1 MGDSDRYHLFAP
13 FGLTWNGGLAGR
25 GAVQGAYW
33 AMQAMDLV
41 RERRVLGV
49 MPFPS
54 SWRRSAAQIF
64 VPLKRRPQL
73 GRSPKPRIIRPAM
86 HFADNVDYPS
96 LLGRPIVFLPGLALL
111 FEALRWWNF
120 GSSAFGRGLTELLHL
135 TGLSAGA
142 DNLVVAGL
150 ATLVVGFNLAVVL
163 RLKLRWQVYVVWIEL
178 ALLILVF
185 FYSFNLSFEFIARK
199 IGFLISQGLVT
210 TLYISVVSI
219 SIASALALLGA
230 MAKLS
235 SNGIALG
242 IANFYTSLFRG
253 IPLLMQIYMIY
264 MGLPQLG
271 YVVDA
276 VPAGIA
282 ALSLCYGAYMT
293 EIFRA
298 GIESIPKGQ
307 WEAARA
313 LGMKP
318 RSILLR
324 IILPQAMR
332 VIIPPTGNQFIA
344 MLKDSSLVSVVGVW
358 ELMYLART
366 QGQSEFRHVEMM
378 ITASLIYWLFSILL
392 ELIQGRIERHYGR
405 AHVR

>member
-1 MGDSDRYHLFAP
+1 MLFSD
-13 FGLTWNGGLAGR
+13 N
-25 GAVQGAYW
+25 
-33 AMQAMDLV
+33 
-41 RERRVLGV
+41 
-49 MPFPS
+49 
-54 SWRRSAAQIF
+54 I
-64 VPLKRRPQL
+64 
-73 GRSPKPRIIRPAM
+73 
-86 HFADNVDYPS
+86 DYPP
-96 LLGRPIVFLPGLALL
+96 LLRRPIVFLPGLALL
-111 FEALRWWNF
+111 FELLRWWNI
-120 GSSAFGRGLTELLHL
+120 GATAMGRGLSALLHL
-135 TGLSAGA
+135 AALSPAAG
-142 DNLVVAGL
+142 NVVVAAL
-150 ATLVVGFNLAVVL
+150 TTLVVGFNLAVVI
-163 RLKLRWQVYVVWIEL
+163 RLPLRWQVYIVWLEFA
-178 ALLILVF
+178 ALLLVF

-199 IGFLISQGLVT
+199 IGFLLRQGLVM

-219 SIASALALLGA
+219 SIASVLALIGA
-230 MAKLS
+230 VAKLS

-264 MGLPQLG
+264 LGLPQLG
-271 YVVDA
+271 YVVNA
-276 VPAGIA
+276 VPTGIA

-313 LGMKP
+313 LGLKP
-318 RSILLR
+318 ASTTLR

-366 QGQSEFRHVEMM
+366 QGQTEFRHVEMM
-378 ITASLIYWLFSILL
+378 ITASMIYWIFSIML
-392 ELIQGRIERHYGR
+392 ELIQGRIERYYGR
-405 AHVR
+405 AHAH

>member
-1 MGDSDRYHLFAP
+1 MPEAAP
-13 FGLTWNGGLAGR
+13 AH
-25 GAVQGAYW
+25 A
-33 AMQAMDLV
+33 
-41 RERRVLGV
+41 
-49 MPFPS
+49 
-54 SWRRSAAQIF
+54 RRSA
-64 VPLKRRPQL
+64 
-73 GRSPKPRIIRPAM
+73 PAS
-86 HFADNVDYPS
+86 HFADNIDYPS
-96 LLGRPIVFLPGLALL
+96 LLGRPILFLPALALL
-111 FEALRWWNF
+111 FETLRWWDF
-120 GSSAFGRGLTELLHL
+120 GASAIGRGLTALLGL
-135 TGLSAGA
+135 SALPPATDNVVLSAGA
-142 DNLVVAGL
+142 ALLVA
-150 ATLVVGFNLAVVL
+150 FNLAMVM
-163 RLKLRWQVYVVWIEL
+163 RLNLRWQVWVVWAEL

-185 FYSFNLSFEFIARK
+185 FYSFDLSFDFIRRK
-199 IGFLISQGLVT
+199 IGFLITQGLT
-210 TLYISVVSI
+210 MTLYISVVSI
-219 SIASALALLGA
+219 SLASAFALIGA

-242 IANFYTSLFRG
+242 VANFYTSLFRG
-253 IPLLMQIYMIY
+253 VPLLMQIYMIY

-271 YVVDA
+271 YVVGA
-276 VPAGIA
+276 VPAGVA

-313 LGMKP
+313 LGLRPAAVMT
-318 RSILLR
+318 R

-378 ITASLIYWLFSILL
+378 ITASMIYWLFSILL

-405 AHVR
+405 AHAR